1 VSAKAHIVFA
11 LEIQG
16 AVSMNGVHAQM
27 SDPGGADP
35 AADRFPH
42 GMWRAATLFAV
53 LLALLAWPEA
63 LRADGNQGP
72 PPQAPPPQLPADA
85 DDEDDAPRRD
95 VRMGTRDNMS
105 MGRDKEGNLVMEVSP
120 RPRKP
125 QDTPNM
131 PMYITPQ
138 IYTGYGPYT
147 GQSQGQGQTAG
158 QGQSVGQG
166 QGQSMGQGQ
175 GQSAGQGQGQ
185 GVQGQSPGLGQGQ
198 GAQGQPMGQGAQGQP
213 VGQPGANAGHAAPP
227 MVYSPHGAGPQ
238 GAIPA
243 PPGPSRGAP
252 PGQ

>member
-1 VSAKAHIVFA
+1 
-11 LEIQG
+11 
-16 AVSMNGVHAQM
+16 MNGVHAQM
-27 SDPGGADP
+27 SDPGGEGP
-35 AADRFPH
+35 AADRFLH
-42 GMWRAATLFAV
+42 RTWRAATLFAV
-53 LLALLAWPEA
+53 LLALLAWPDA
-63 LRADGNQGP
+63 LRADGNQTP
-72 PPQAPPPQLPADA
+72 PPQALPPQLPADA

-147 GQSQGQGQTAG
+147 GQGQSVGQGQYVGQGGQGQGA

-166 QGQSMGQGQ
+166 QPMQGSQGQ
-175 GQSAGQGQGQ
+175 PMQG
-185 GVQGQSPGLGQGQ
+185 S
-198 GAQGQPMGQGAQGQP
+198 QGQPMGQGQGAPGQP
-213 VGQPGANAGHAAPP
+213 FGQPGGNAGRSAPP

>member
-1 VSAKAHIVFA
+1 MS
-11 LEIQG
+11 
-16 AVSMNGVHAQM
+16 GVHAQM
-27 SDPGGADP
+27 SDPVGEGP
-35 AADRFPH
+35 AATRFMH
-42 GMWRAATLFAV
+42 GAWRAATLAAAV
-53 LLALLAWPEA
+53 LALLAWPDA

-85 DDEDDAPRRD
+85 DEDGDAPRRD

-147 GQSQGQGQTAG
+147 GQGQTAG
-158 QGQSVGQG
+158 QGVQGQFVGQG
-166 QGQSMGQGQ
+166 QGQSTGQSQGQ
-175 GQSAGQGQGQ
+175 GVQGPSAGQGQ
-185 GVQGQSPGLGQGQ
+185 GVQGQPMQGSQAQPIGQ
-198 GAQGQPMGQGAQGQP
+198 GAKGQP
-213 VGQPGANAGHAAPP
+213 VGQPGASTGHAAPP
-227 MVYSPHGAGPQ
+227 MVQSPQGAGPQ
-238 GAIPA
+238 GVIPA
-243 PPGPSRGAP
+243 PPGPSRGGP

>member
-1 VSAKAHIVFA
+1 MS
-11 LEIQG
+11 
-16 AVSMNGVHAQM
+16 GVHAQM
-27 SDPGGADP
+27 SEPGGAGP
-35 AADRFPH
+35 AAPWFKQ
-42 GMWRAATLFAV
+42 GAWRAASLVAAV
-53 LLALLAWPEA
+53 LTLLAWPDA

-85 DDEDDAPRRD
+85 DEDDAPRRD

-105 MGRDKEGNLVMEVSP
+105 MGRDKDGNLVMEVSP

-147 GQSQGQGQTAG
+147 GQGQSQGQSVGQGQSIG

-166 QGQSMGQGQ
+166 QGQTVGQGQGVQ

-185 GVQGQSPGLGQGQ
+185 GVQGQSIQGS
-198 GAQGQPMGQGAQGQP
+198 QGQPMGQGAQGQP

-227 MVYSPHGAGPQ
+227 MVYSPRGAGPQ

>member
-16 AVSMNGVHAQM
+16 AVAMSGVHAQM
-27 SDPGGADP
+27 SDPGGAAP
-35 AADRFPH
+35 AATRSMQ
-42 GMWRAATLFAV
+42 GTWRAATLAALV
-53 LLALLAWPEA
+53 LTLLAWPDA

-85 DDEDDAPRRD
+85 DDDGDAPRRD

-147 GQSQGQGQTAG
+147 GQGQTVGQGQGQSTGQSQGQGV

-166 QGQSMGQGQ
+166 QGQGAQGQ
-175 GQSAGQGQGQ
+175 PIQG
-185 GVQGQSPGLGQGQ
+185 S
-198 GAQGQPMGQGAQGQP
+198 QGQPMGQGAQGQP

-227 MVYSPHGAGPQ
+227 LVHSPQGAGPQ

>member
-1 VSAKAHIVFA
+1 
-11 LEIQG
+11 
-16 AVSMNGVHAQM
+16 MNGVHAQM
-27 SDPGGADP
+27 SDPGGAGP
-35 AADRFPH
+35 AADRFLH
-42 GMWRAATLFAV
+42 GTWLAATLFAV
-53 LLALLAWPEA
+53 LLALLAWPDA

-85 DDEDDAPRRD
+85 DEDDAPRRD

-147 GQSQGQGQTAG
+147 GQGQTT
-158 QGQSVGQG
+158 GQS
-166 QGQSMGQGQ
+166 
-175 GQSAGQGQGQ
+175 QGQ
-185 GVQGQSPGLGQGQ
+185 GVQGQPMQGSQGQPIGQGQYVGQGQSSGQGQ
-198 GAQGQPMGQGAQGQP
+198 GAPGQPF
-213 VGQPGANAGHAAPP
+213 GQPGGNAGRFAPP

-238 GAIPA
+238 GTIPA

>member
-1 VSAKAHIVFA
+1 
-11 LEIQG
+11 
-16 AVSMNGVHAQM
+16 MNGVHAQM
-27 SDPGGADP
+27 SDPGGAGP
-35 AADRFPH
+35 AGDRFPH
-42 GMWRAATLFAV
+42 GTWLAATLFAV
-53 LLALLAWPEA
+53 LLTLLAWPDA

-85 DDEDDAPRRD
+85 DEDDATRRD

-147 GQSQGQGQTAG
+147 GQGQTVG

-166 QGQSMGQGQ
+166 QGV
-175 GQSAGQGQGQ
+175 QGQ
-185 GVQGQSPGLGQGQ
+185 GVQGQPMQGSHGQPMQ
-198 GAQGQPMGQGAQGQP
+198 GSQGQPMGQGQYVGQGQTVGQGQGAP
-213 VGQPGANAGHAAPP
+213 GQPFGQPGGNVGRFAPP
-227 MVYSPHGAGPQ
+227 MVYSPHGAGQ
-238 GAIPA
+238 KGVIPA